1 MIIKTLLP
9 EPQDGIDR
17 LDQWIEKRVEIKERF
32 LDNIG
37 RPNFPRKPQDIETIE
52 TTDGESYIR
61 YKLRY
66 RVGEEDNVW
75 VYRRPRED
83 TGTTMLLVV
92 YPLVNR

>member
-37 RPNFPRKPQDIETIE
+37 RPNFPRKPQYIEIYE
-52 TTDGESYIR
+52 TMDDERYIQH
-61 YKLRY
+61 KL
-66 RVGEEDNVW
+66 
-75 VYRRPRED
+75 
-83 TGTTMLLVV
+83 TL
-92 YPLVNR
+92 